1 MQRQRS
7 IFDTFPETVD
17 LNQGPNHGMNE
28 SDEHNIRLSPTERR
42 LLSNDLSGEL
52 NFNCENTNDH
62 HNSRSFSSWDVGE
75 SSSRPNE
82 QDSRFKER
90 QLDPTNTQF
99 HSTPNHIPMD
109 VNLNLEYGGNSNSS
123 GNDGGQ
129 GFRFMNLYKSGTPEM
144 ESDEHEHEHEHEHE
158 PDCSFGN
165 WGLSCKRKA
174 LEGTSSSSA
183 SQPSPVVNSPS
194 AFTPPIATES
204 SRRYNGIRDSGS
216 GPFNI
221 SSTGTPGNSLPF
233 RRLPHSEYL
242 GQPSRGPILTPPNS
256 SQPLN
261 VQPPLVQVPGMPR
274 NLIPF
279 SRNGNSSRNNEQNSY
294 FGPSNETRNMVQDP
308 TNWSLAT
315 GRSSNN
321 GGNNYRNDP
330 VWIPHHV
337 SSSGTHGQQRLTE
350 LPPWTLFPSS
360 EVESVGHRGHFPI
373 LPSGSSS
380 SSEENVLPSRGRH
393 RQHFLRSGPLMEVP
407 GDEWQAFASD
417 IEGRHRLVSEMRQI
431 LNALR
436 RGESLRAEDY
446 MLFDPFINGVSELH
460 DRHRDMRLDVDNMSY
475 EELLALEE
483 RIGDV
488 KTGLSEEVIM
498 KSMKQRKHIS
508 FMAISTQ
515 NLEPC
520 CICREEYINGDNI
533 GSLECGHDFHT
544 SCIKQWLSQKN
555 LCPICKM
562 TGLST

>member
-1 MQRQRS
+1 MKFLYDLSTCSRRESLSIASKLSSLMQRQRS

-17 LNQGPNHGMNE
+17 LNQGPDHGMNE

-52 NFNCENTNDH
+52 NFNCENTSDH

-75 SSSRPNE
+75 SSSSRPNE

-90 QLDPTNTQF
+90 DR
-99 HSTPNHIPMD
+99 IPMD
-109 VNLNLEYGGNSNSS
+109 VNLNLEYE
-123 GNDGGQ
+123 
-129 GFRFMNLYKSGTPEM
+129 T
-144 ESDEHEHEHEHEHE
+144 SDECET
-158 PDCSFGN
+158 DCSFGN

-174 LEGTSSSSA
+174 LEGTSSSA
-183 SQPSPVVNSPS
+183 SQPSPVVN
-194 AFTPPIATES
+194 PPLSLPGVTES
-204 SRRYNGIRDSGS
+204 SRRFNGIRDSS
-216 GPFNI
+216 PFNI
-221 SSTGTPGNSLPF
+221 SSTGNPGSSLSS
-233 RRLPHSEYL
+233 RRNLHSQYL
-242 GQPSRGPILTPPNS
+242 GQTSRGPILSPPNS
-256 SQPLN
+256 SHPSN
-261 VQPPLVQVPGMPR
+261 VQPPLAQVPGIPR
-274 NLIPF
+274 NLLPF
-279 SRNGNSSRNNEQNSY
+279 SRNNEQHHSY

-308 TNWSLAT
+308 TNWSLST
-315 GRSSNN
+315 GRSNSN
-321 GGNNYRNDP
+321 GGNYRNDP
-330 VWIPHHV
+330 VWMPHV
-337 SSSGTHGQQRLTE
+337 NSGTHGQQRLSE

-360 EVESVGHRGHFPI
+360 EVESGGHRGHFPI

-380 SSEENVLPSRGRH
+380 TVEENVGPSRGRH
-393 RQHFLRSGPLMEVP
+393 RQPFLRAGSVMEVP

-446 MLFDPFINGVSELH
+446 MLFDPFINGVSEMH

-488 KTGLSEEVIM
+488 KTGLSEEVIL
-498 KSMKQRKHIS
+498 KSMKQRKHLS
-508 FMAISTQ
+508 FMAISNQ

-520 CICREEYINGDNI
+520 CICREEYNNGDDI
-533 GSLECGHDFHT
+533 GSLDCGHDFHT
-544 SCIKQWLSQKN
+544 CCIKQWLSQKN